1 MTDALLLLAAMIGVG
16 AAAFLV
22 ARSPS
27 FWIDLVKIVLGQAMP
42 NIWKIVRPKNLT
54 KVQLDKIARGEDPFR
69 KRPKGE

>member
-1 MTDALLLLAAMIGVG
+1 MTDALLLMATMIGVG

-27 FWIDLVKIVLGQAMP
+27 FWIGLIGIVLSQFVP
-42 NIWKIVRPKNLT
+42 NIKNIIRPKNLS
-54 KVQLDKIARGEDPFR
+54 KEQLDKIARGQDPFR

>member
-27 FWIDLVKIVLGQAMP
+27 FWIGLGKVVMVQLLPTVLR
-42 NIWKIVRPKNLT
+42 IFRPKNFT
-54 KVQLDKIARGEDPFR
+54 KEQLDKIARGEDPFR
-69 KRPKGE
+69 DRPKGW